1 MGIQWYTWVCMG
13 IHEKGDRSLKKEIAL
28 KPNNYRPIS
37 LTSIVSKLFEHILS
51 SNIRKH
57 LESNNILHHCQHG
70 FRQFH
75 SCETQLISLVQ
86 DLTLNFDE
94 DIQTDLVSMD
104 FAKAFDTVPHHRLL
118 YKLQWYG
125 IQGKVHQWISN
136 FLINRRQKV
145 ILGNAHS
152 SLVDVSSGVPQG
164 TVLGPILFLIYIDD
178 LPDCVRYSTIRLFA
192 DDCIIYRPIKSI
204 EDTQLL
210 QEDINAIA
218 KWALSWLMKF
228 NIPKCCCLRFTE
240 AKIHRVDSTYHLYD
254 TSLSLSDHC
263 KYLGVILQS
272 NLKWNRHIEETIA
285 GTNSILGLLRRN
297 IKVASTYVKDLAY
310 RALIRPKLEYA
321 SVVWSP
327 WQQFLVDN
335 IEKVQRRSARYVLN
349 DYRSDSSVTAMI
361 NHLNWESLEDRRNKA
376 SLHTFY
382 KMFNNLTMIPYIQYV
397 QLSTVTSTR
406 YSHPFKLI
414 PMLAKKNPLK
424 YSFLSRTIPLWNQ
437 LPQDLVNSNSLISF
451 KNKLDDYMI
460 EL

>member
-1 MGIQWYTWVCMG
+1 
-13 IHEKGDRSLKKEIAL
+13 
-28 KPNNYRPIS
+28 
-37 LTSIVSKLFEHILS
+37 
-51 SNIRKH
+51 
-57 LESNNILHHCQHG
+57 
-70 FRQFH
+70 
-75 SCETQLISLVQ
+75 
-86 DLTLNFDE
+86 
-94 DIQTDLVSMD
+94 
-104 FAKAFDTVPHHRLL
+104 
-118 YKLQWYG
+118 
-125 IQGKVHQWISN
+125 
-136 FLINRRQKV
+136 
-145 ILGNAHS
+145 
-152 SLVDVSSGVPQG
+152 
-164 TVLGPILFLIYIDD
+164 
-178 LPDCVRYSTIRLFA
+178 
-192 DDCIIYRPIKSI
+192 
-204 EDTQLL
+204 
-210 QEDINAIA
+210 
-218 KWALSWLMKF
+218 MKF

-254 TSLSLSDHC
+254 TSLSLLDHC

-272 NLKWNRHIEETIA
+272 NLKWNRYIEETIA

-321 SVVWSP
+321 SVVWSL

-349 DYRSDSSVTAMI
+349 DYRSDSSVTAII
-361 NHLNWESLEDRRNKA
+361 NNLNWESLEDRRNKA